1 MRSYVGSLDGLIAM
15 YHGEADIVSTHLLD
29 GDTLEYNIPYI
40 KKVLVSSSFIVTN
53 LVSRTAGLYAAKG
66 NPKSLTSWSDFSRD
80 ELRMINREQ
89 GSGARVLLDEQLR
102 LHRISKEQIR
112 GYEDEESSH
121 LGVAGVVAK
130 GEIDIGV
137 GIEKVAAF
145 AGIDFIPL
153 ITESYDL
160 VILKTRQNTELL
172 RAVQA
177 IISSSQFKE
186 ELASIGYDVSRTGTV
201 LYEQ

>member
-1 MRSYVGSLDGLIAM
+1 M
-15 YHGEADIVSTHLLD
+15 
-29 GDTLEYNIPYI
+29 
-40 KKVLVSSSFIVTN
+40 TN